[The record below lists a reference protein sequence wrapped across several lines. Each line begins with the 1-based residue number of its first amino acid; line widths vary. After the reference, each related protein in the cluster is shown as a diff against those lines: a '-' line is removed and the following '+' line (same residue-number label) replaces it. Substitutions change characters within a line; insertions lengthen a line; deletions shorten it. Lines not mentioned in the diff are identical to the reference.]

1 LRIVYYPSKG
11 AGLTVYFHKEALMRT
26 YISISAMAA
35 FAFAGCN
42 HSPEG
47 GTPGTSSS
55 FTIAAPSLATTIKQ
69 DNKESVKLTLNRGTD
84 FKKTV
89 KLAVTAPDKIK
100 ADLSKDTIA
109 PSDSSDVM
117 LNIAAAKDA
126 PLGKQFVR
134 VTGTPEGGAATTVEV
149 EIKVEKNP

>member
-1 LRIVYYPSKG
+1 
-11 AGLTVYFHKEALMRT
+11 MRT
-26 YISISAMAA
+26 YISFTAIAA
-35 FAFAGCN
+35 LAFAGCN

-84 FKKTV
+84 FKKSV
-89 KLAVTAPDKIK
+89 KLTVSAPDKIK
-100 ADLSKDTIA
+100 ADLSKDSIA
-109 PSDSSDVM
+109 PSDSNEVT
-117 LNIAAAKDA
+117 LNIAVAKDA
-126 PLGKQFVR
+126 PLGKQVIR
-134 VTGTPEGGAATTVEV
+134 VTGTPDGGTATNVEV